1 MCEHMGRF
9 YSVLMF
15 GITFFYL
22 NLKEVVKMAVPKRK
36 VSKGSSKFPVSPNA
50 LSAANT
56 TFRTEFAETARPM
69 PARIIPSPKR
79 RLKKQRHNGFSLA
92 RSIQQNEKWEGK
104 MQSLLLFFY
113 SVPYFCEFSR

>member
-36 VSKGSSKFPVSPNA
+36 VSK
-50 LSAANT
+50 
-56 TFRTEFAETARPM
+56 AR
-69 PARIIPSPKR
+69 RDKR
-79 RLKKQRHNGFSLA
+79 RSNVWKLEIPGFTKCPKCGEYNLSHRVCRNCKTYA
-92 RSIQQNEKWEGK
+92 GK
-104 MQSLLLFFY
+104 DY
-113 SVPYFCEFSR
+113 SKPEVKAEEAKA